1 MARARAAFLLSVLA
15 IWIASAPVDWRY
27 VPWGNVTAPVLYCV
41 GALEALAAFA
51 VLAASLK
58 RTGGG
63 LPDLFW
69 YAITMTIC
77 ASLEFVLWRY
87 RVLDGDDK
95 GQILRQSG
103 AVILAPLPI
112 ILAALLVRWT
122 LADSARNVMRLV
134 FFAIGSML
142 LGLVALVALYVIR
155 EAPHSA
161 TGAYGQDYAMLQT
174 MLFAVAFLSA
184 LSGLAAALAGSGRAL
199 NHSTE

>member
-15 IWIASAPVDWRY
+15 IWIASAAVDWRY
-27 VPWGNVTAPVLYCV
+27 VPWGNVTAPALYCV
-41 GALEALAAFA
+41 GALEGLAALAVF
-51 VLAASLK
+51 AASLK

-63 LPDLFW
+63 LPDLFL

-87 RVLDGDDK
+87 GVLDGDDK

-112 ILAALLVRWT
+112 VAAALLVRWT
-122 LADSARNVMRLV
+122 PADRAGNVMRLA
-134 FFAIGSML
+134 FFATGSVL
-142 LGLVALVALYVIR
+142 LGLVVLAALYMIR
-155 EAPHSA
+155 EAPHAA

-174 MLFAVAFLSA
+174 MLFAVALLSTV
-184 LSGLAAALAGSGRAL
+184 SGLAAALAGRVRAL
-199 NHSTE
+199 NRSSE